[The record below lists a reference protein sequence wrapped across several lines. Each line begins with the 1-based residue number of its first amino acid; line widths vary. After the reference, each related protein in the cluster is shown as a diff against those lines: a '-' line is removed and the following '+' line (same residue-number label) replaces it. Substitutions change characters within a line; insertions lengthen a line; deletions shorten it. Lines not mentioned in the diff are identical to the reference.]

1 MPLDQGHDLKR
12 SVMSFG
18 DHLEELRHRLIL
30 ALIVPLPLMI
40 VLFPFSDDIRVF
52 LSIPVF
58 DALSSLGQPA
68 QLQAMSP
75 AETLGTDLKLSVIFA
90 IVLSCPWIL
99 WQFWKFIEPG
109 LYKQERRFV
118 HLLLPGSA
126 LLTIAGLALLYYV
139 MLPLMLRVLIAFG
152 IPGVHTTYP
161 VMDQAMVESEEASE
175 GVHIPVLAEQ
185 PEELIPGAIWISP
198 ANDTLQIAV
207 PIVEDGVERVRIL
220 MVPLGAEG
228 MVLQQYRLREYINF
242 TLMLMLGIA
251 IAFQMPLVILLLGW
265 VGIVNP
271 DKLKRNRKYALLV
284 CAIVSAAIT
293 PADVVSMLLMLV
305 PLYGLYEFGILLLHF
320 TPADRVA
327 SGRIFKGAVED
338 VLGRFD
344 GDDEDDPEDPDAGND
359 DDDPAPPEP
368 GPPPGG
374 TVPLN
379 DGEGEHDRNQQ

>member
-185 PEELIPGAIWISP
+185 PEELLPGAIWISP

-265 VGIVNP
+265 EAIVNP

-344 GDDEDDPEDPDAGND
+344 GDDDDDPENPDAGND

-379 DGEGEHDRNQQ
+379 DGEGEHDRDQQ

>member
-185 PEELIPGAIWISP
+185 PEELLPGAIWISP

-344 GDDEDDPEDPDAGND
+344 GDDDDDPENPDAGND

-379 DGEGEHDRNQQ
+379 DGEGEHDRDQQ